1 MGDLLIFVVG
11 YTALRYHLNPARLQ
25 VTHTVLWHR
34 KIRITLNE
42 RECLENCYTQT
53 QDTQITLGH
62 GYREMAK

>member
-11 YTALRYHLNPARLQ
+11 YTAPGYHLNPSRLQ

-34 KIRITLNE
+34 KIQITLNE
-42 RECLENCYTQT
+42 REYLEHCYTQS

-62 GYREMAK
+62 GYREIA

>member
-11 YTALRYHLNPARLQ
+11 YTAPRYHLDPARLQ

-34 KIRITLNE
+34 KIQITLNE
-42 RECLENCYTQT
+42 RESLENCYTQT

-62 GYREMAK
+62 RHREIAI